1 MLISSQLP
9 SLYPP
14 SSCILINLTRTPR
27 RISHLSAYWQLKW
40 KNRTALKVSN
50 NQRTN
55 HFQPDYDV
63 FVDVASCWYCFSSAF
78 FHCLSATRRGGR
90 PSQYSWLRVPG
101 SDQSAQHPGTRP
113 PPQRGAA
120 TAERRRKGWSGR
132 CRGCR
137 PPPPRPGQ
145 WPWGTWWGPWC
156 RYKYTSGTC
165 SSERQR
171 GLAGAGCEGL
181 RVALEKENCVT
192 TITAVTMLESHLTS
206 SSLCPN
212 SSAQPRGI

>member
-1 MLISSQLP
+1 ML
-9 SLYPP
+9 
-14 SSCILINLTRTPR
+14 R
-27 RISHLSAYWQLKW
+27 AAG
-40 KNRTALKVSN
+40 TAFLLL
-50 NQRTN
+50 
-55 HFQPDYDV
+55 
-63 FVDVASCWYCFSSAF
+63 F
-78 FHCLSATRRGGR
+78 FHCLTATRRGGR

-101 SDQSAQHPGTRP
+101 SDQSAQQAQHPGTRP

-120 TAERRRKGWSGR
+120 TAERRRKGGSGR

-156 RYKYTSGTC
+156 RYTSGIC
-165 SSERQR
+165 SSKRQR
-171 GLAGAGCEGL
+171 GWAGCGGL
-181 RVALEKENCVT
+181 RVDLEKDNCVI

-206 SSLCPN
+206 SSLCPH